1 MTDKP
6 SAKRPTLSTLKPFAG
21 WLLRY
26 KMRIALGLVALMV
39 ASAATLVIPMAVRRV
54 IDNGFDNSSDSVINS
69 YFLGLLGV
77 VIVLALASSLR
88 YYFVTTLGERV
99 VADIRNDLFSRLVS
113 FDVTFYDAARSG
125 ELISRL
131 SADTTQL
138 KSAFGVSAS
147 IALRNF
153 FLFAGATVMMVI
165 TSPKLSGLVLLAM
178 PLIVIPLVGA
188 GRGVR
193 KRAKAAQDRLADA
206 TAYATEQIGA
216 IRTIKSF
223 GTETRI
229 RSTYSDAN
237 EYAFD
242 SARATLRTRAIITG
256 IAIFLIFTSIIGV
269 MWFGATDVANKV
281 MTAGELSQFLLY
293 AVFAAGG
300 LSQLSEVWTE
310 LSAAAGAAERMSELV
325 ATRPLIADRGPV
337 KTQRFDSL
345 TFESVSFQYPGESN
359 KPALGPI
366 DLTIKSG
373 ERIAIVGP
381 SGGGKSTII
390 QLLMRF
396 YDPTHGRI
404 LAGNTPY
411 LDIEPSALRA
421 NLALVPQDPVI
432 FAATIADNIRYARPE
447 ASDEDVR
454 NAAEKAAALA
464 FITALP
470 HGFDTMVGERG
481 VTLSGGQRQRLAIA
495 RAILKDAPIL
505 LLDEATSAL
514 DAESEAAVQ
523 QALEQVTQGRTSI
536 VIAHRLATIL
546 SADRIIVVDQG
557 RIVEEG
563 THAAL
568 ARANGL
574 YARLAALQFNLA
586 NDRGSASD
594 RVQAA
599 E

>member
-26 KMRIALGLVALMV
+26 KMRIMLGLIALV
-39 ASAATLVIPMAVRRV
+39 LASAATLVIPMAVRRV
-54 IDNGFDNSSDSVINS
+54 IDNGFSGSSDSIINS

-77 VIVLALASSLR
+77 VVVLALASSLR

-113 FDVTFYDAARSG
+113 FDVAFYDAARSG

-153 FLFAGATVMMVI
+153 FLFAGATIMMVI

-193 KRAKAAQDRLADA
+193 KKAKAAQDRLADA

-223 GTETRI
+223 GTEARI
-229 RSTYSDAN
+229 RSSYRDAN
-237 EYAFD
+237 EFAFD

-269 MWFGATDVANKV
+269 MWFGATDVANKK

-310 LSAAAGAAERMSELV
+310 LSAAAGAAERMSELI
-325 ATRPLIADRGPV
+325 ATRPLIADHAEA
-337 KTQRFDSL
+337 KAQRFDTL
-345 TFESVSFQYPGESN
+345 TLEAVSFQYEGESN

-373 ERIAIVGP
+373 ERVAIVGP

-396 YDPTHGRI
+396 YDPTKGRI

-411 LDIEPSALRA
+411 GQLEPSALRA

-432 FAATIADNIRYARPE
+432 FAASIADNIRYARPD

-454 NAAEKAAALA
+454 HAATMAAASA
-464 FITALP
+464 FIAALP
-470 HGFDTMVGERG
+470 NGFDTMVGERG

-523 QALEQVTQGRTSI
+523 QALEQVTKGRTSI

-546 SADRIIVVDQG
+546 SADRIVVVDQG

-568 ARANGL
+568 VRANGL

-586 NDRGSASD
+586 NDTAPPAAI
-594 RVQAA
+594 VQAA